1 MKCSSRFAKLI
12 LTFFML
18 LCIINTGIG
27 QSKSN
32 LKVIRNYYDARRTR
46 LQEIY
51 TVNSIGQRHGF
62 YNFYNYF
69 SVTTSPEFIVEYK
82 NDMLDGQ
89 KTRYFTFAH
98 TSLSGIVKETCE
110 YKADKKNGKEIFY
123 DYVYNGRFLTA
134 GMDEE
139 KEVEHIQNGKRVIRE
154 ELNYVNDVAVS
165 RKSFYPNGKIREN
178 QKGDVEGK
186 LLLNTLTNEYGVV
199 TFEEK
204 YDETG
209 GLIKK
214 FELFPNGKLKEVQE
228 KDSTGLYNYKKYYET
243 GGLEIERSTDKANK
257 ILSEMNYDE
266 NGKMLS
272 KIEGSKK
279 VIFYDDGTPKE
290 ITIENTNGDIRKEE
304 FFNNGG
310 TEKIITTNAK
320 GIVIQKVIYKAPSKL
335 NFDFIIKNDSSF
347 YNEYDDDNKVKL
359 TEIEDKEKNGLR
371 ITRTADGGY
380 VHSNYEKSVYGT
392 VILTT
397 KQLDAGGKILS
408 EESYVDAP
416 TYYGEDGKNI
426 INKVYNNKG
435 GYIETTTHEGK
446 NMSGE
451 RIKTLLS
458 TKEVD
463 STGAYFILKFDSN
476 KSIIAKTVFGANG
489 KMLSDS
495 TSSYLIQYDSL
506 ENIVFEFRK
515 YTDKWNQ
522 VWYDERKYE
531 ADGYIRNRQFYKT
544 ATYYNAA
551 GTAVSEEKYP
561 RVYILKFSKSMN
573 KNITVGTLIF
583 DDKGNKKQFII
594 FDQAGNEI
602 KSIKLKN
609 SDEKE
614 YFNLLPTVN

>member
-1 MKCSSRFAKLI
+1 
-12 LTFFML
+12 ML

-51 TVNSIGQRHGF
+51 TVNSIGQRHGL

-165 RKSFYPNGKIREN
+165 KKTFHANGKIREN
-178 QKGDVEGK
+178 QKADNEGYLRIK
-186 LLLNTLTNEYGVV
+186 TLTNEYGEV
-199 TFEEK
+199 TYEEK
-204 YDETG
+204 YDDNG

-214 FELFPNGKLKEVQE
+214 FELFPNGKLKEVKE
-228 KDSTGLYNYKKYYET
+228 RDSIGLYNYKKYYET

-257 ILSEMNYDE
+257 ILSEINYDE

-272 KIEGSKK
+272 KIAGSKK

-290 ITIENTNGDIRKEE
+290 VTIENTNGDIRKEE
-304 FFNNGG
+304 FFNNGS

-320 GIVIQKVIYKAPSKL
+320 GIVIQKVIYKDPSKL

-380 VHSNYEKSVYGT
+380 VHSNYKKNARGT

-397 KQLDAGGKILS
+397 KQIDAGGKLLS
-408 EESYVDAP
+408 EESYKYYADANDI
-416 TYYGEDGKNI
+416 TK
-426 INKVYNNKG
+426 KVYNNLG
-435 GYIETTTHEGK
+435 GYIETTIREGF
-446 NMSGE
+446 NMLGE
-451 RIKTLLS
+451 SNKLLIS
-458 TKEVD
+458 SKEVD
-463 STGAYFILKFDSN
+463 SAGAYFILKFDSN

-561 RVYILKFSKSMN
+561 RVSILKFSKSMN

>member
-1 MKCSSRFAKLI
+1 
-12 LTFFML
+12 ML

-51 TVNSIGQRHGF
+51 TVNSIGQRHGL

-165 RKSFYPNGKIREN
+165 KKTFHANGKIREN
-178 QKGDVEGK
+178 QKADNEGYLRIK
-186 LLLNTLTNEYGVV
+186 TLTNEYGEV
-199 TFEEK
+199 TYEEK
-204 YDETG
+204 YDDNG

-214 FELFPNGKLKEVQE
+214 FELFPNGKLKEVKE
-228 KDSTGLYNYKKYYET
+228 RDSIGLYNYKKYYET

-257 ILSEMNYDE
+257 ILSEINYDE

-272 KIEGSKK
+272 KIAGSKK

-290 ITIENTNGDIRKEE
+290 VTIENTNGDIRKEE
-304 FFNNGG
+304 FFNNGS

-320 GIVIQKVIYKAPSKL
+320 GIVIQKVIYKDPSKL

-380 VHSNYEKSVYGT
+380 VHSNYKKNARGT

-397 KQLDAGGKILS
+397 KQIDAGGKLLS
-408 EESYVDAP
+408 EESYKYYADANDI
-416 TYYGEDGKNI
+416 TK
-426 INKVYNNKG
+426 KVYNNLG
-435 GYIETTTHEGK
+435 GYIETTIREGF
-446 NMSGE
+446 NMLGE
-451 RIKTLLS
+451 SNKLLIS
-458 TKEVD
+458 SKEVD
-463 STGAYFILKFDSN
+463 SAGAYFILKFDSN

-561 RVYILKFSKSMN
+561 RVSILKFSKSMN
-573 KNITVGTLIF
+573 KYITVGTLIF
-583 DDKGNKKQFII
+583 DDKGNKKRFFI

>member
-51 TVNSIGQRHGF
+51 TVNSIGQRHGL

-123 DYVYNGRFLTA
+123 DYVYNGTFLTA

-165 RKSFYPNGKIREN
+165 KKTFHANGKIREN
-178 QKGDVEGK
+178 QKADNEGYLRIK
-186 LLLNTLTNEYGVV
+186 TLTNEYGEV
-199 TFEEK
+199 TYEEK
-204 YDETG
+204 YDDNG

-214 FELFPNGKLKEVQE
+214 FELFPNGKLKEVKE
-228 KDSTGLYNYKKYYET
+228 RDSIGLYNYKKYYET

-257 ILSEMNYDE
+257 ILSEINYDE

-272 KIEGSKK
+272 KIAGSKK

-290 ITIENTNGDIRKEE
+290 VTIENSNGDIRKEE
-304 FFNNGG
+304 FFNNGS

-335 NFDFIIKNDSSF
+335 NFDYIIKNDSSF

-371 ITRTADGGY
+371 ITRTADGCY
-380 VHSNYEKSVYGT
+380 VHSNYKKNARGT

-397 KQLDAGGKILS
+397 KQIDAGGKLLS
-408 EESYVDAP
+408 EESYKYYADANDI
-416 TYYGEDGKNI
+416 TK
-426 INKVYNNKG
+426 KVYNN
-435 GYIETTTHEGK
+435 
-446 NMSGE
+446 
-451 RIKTLLS
+451 L
-458 TKEVD
+458 
-463 STGAYFILKFDSN
+463 GAI
-476 KSIIAKTVFGANG
+476 
-489 KMLSDS
+489 
-495 TSSYLIQYDSL
+495 
-506 ENIVFEFRK
+506 
-515 YTDKWNQ
+515 
-522 VWYDERKYE
+522 
-531 ADGYIRNRQFYKT
+531 
-544 ATYYNAA
+544 
-551 GTAVSEEKYP
+551 
-561 RVYILKFSKSMN
+561 
-573 KNITVGTLIF
+573 
-583 DDKGNKKQFII
+583 
-594 FDQAGNEI
+594 
-602 KSIKLKN
+602 
-609 SDEKE
+609 
-614 YFNLLPTVN
+614 

>member
-1 MKCSSRFAKLI
+1 MKRNSRFAKLI

-51 TVNSIGQRHGF
+51 TVNSIGQRHGL

-165 RKSFYPNGKIREN
+165 KKTFHANGKIREN
-178 QKGDVEGK
+178 QKADNEGYLRIK
-186 LLLNTLTNEYGVV
+186 TLSNEYGVV

-243 GGLEIERSTDKANK
+243 GGLEIERSTDKANR

-272 KIEGSKK
+272 KIAGSKK

-290 ITIENTNGDIRKEE
+290 ITIENSNGDIRKEE
-304 FFNNGG
+304 FFNNGS

-380 VHSNYEKSVYGT
+380 VHSNYKKNARGT

-397 KQLDAGGKILS
+397 KQIDAGGKLLS
-408 EESYVDAP
+408 EESYKYYADANDI
-416 TYYGEDGKNI
+416 TKKD
-426 INKVYNNKG
+426 YNNLG
-435 GYIETTTHEGK
+435 GYIETTIREGF
-446 NMSGE
+446 NMLGE
-451 RIKTLLS
+451 SNKLLIS
-458 TKEVD
+458 SKEVD
-463 STGAYFILKFDSN
+463 STGAYFILKFNSN

-495 TSSYLIQYDSL
+495 TSSYHIQYDSL
-506 ENIVFEFRK
+506 GNIVFEFRK

-531 ADGYIRNRQFYKT
+531 ADGYVRNRQFYKT

-561 RVYILKFSKSMN
+561 RVSILKFSKSMN